1 MIILDTNVVSSLM
14 RENADSTVVE
24 WLDRQLRIAVWTTA
38 VTVLESSSVWQ
49 SCPMDDGGRCSSQ
62 SFDRLIGEQLAGRVA
77 PFDAVAAHETAV
89 LMGSRQL
96 QGLPRD
102 LRDGMIA
109 EIAIARRA
117 TLATRNVRHFNDTD
131 IEVVNPWGV

>member
-1 MIILDTNVVSSLM
+1 MIILDTNVMSSLM

-24 WLDRQLRIAVWTTA
+24 WLDRQPRIAVWTTA
-38 VTVLESSSVWQ
+38 VTVLEVQ
-49 SCPMDDGGRCSSQ
+49 FGLAIMPDGRRRTMLFA
-62 SFDRLIGEQLAGRVA
+62 SFNRLIREQLEGRVA

-102 LRDGMIA
+102 LRDSMIA
-109 EIAIARRA
+109 GISITRRA
-117 TLATRNVRHFNDTD
+117 TLATRNVKHFNDVD
-131 IEVVNPWGV
+131 IEVVNPWCA

>member
-1 MIILDTNVVSSLM
+1 MIILDTNVMSSLM

-24 WLDRQLRIAVWTTA
+24 WLDRQPRIAVWTTA
-38 VTVLESSSVWQ
+38 VTVLEVQ
-49 SCPMDDGGRCSSQ
+49 FGLAIMPDGRRRTMLFV
-62 SFDRLIGEQLAGRVA
+62 SFNRLIREQLEGRVA

-102 LRDGMIA
+102 LRDSMIA
-109 EIAIARRA
+109 GISITRRA
-117 TLATRNVRHFNDTD
+117 TFATRNVKHFNDVD

>member
-1 MIILDTNVVSSLM
+1 MIILDTNVMSSLM

-24 WLDRQLRIAVWTTA
+24 WLDRQPRIAVWTTA
-38 VTVLESSSVWQ
+38 VTVLEVQ
-49 SCPMDDGGRCSSQ
+49 FGLAIMPDGRRRTMLFA
-62 SFDRLIGEQLAGRVA
+62 SFNRLIREQLEGRVA

-102 LRDGMIA
+102 LRDSMIA
-109 EIAIARRA
+109 GISITRRA
-117 TLATRNVRHFNDTD
+117 TFATRNVKHFNDVD

>member
-1 MIILDTNVVSSLM
+1 MIILDTNVMSSLM

-24 WLDRQLRIAVWTTA
+24 WLDRQPRIAVWTTA
-38 VTVLESSSVWQ
+38 VTVLEVQ
-49 SCPMDDGGRCSSQ
+49 FGLAIMPDGRRRTMLFV
-62 SFDRLIGEQLAGRVA
+62 SFNRLIREQLEGRVA

-102 LRDGMIA
+102 LRDSMIA
-109 EIAIARRA
+109 GISVTRRA
-117 TLATRNVRHFNDTD
+117 TLGTRNVKHFNDVD